1 LRAPFESRN
10 VMAPTPRQW
19 LLFALAAT
27 LLFRLWLSAAA
38 PVTADEA
45 YFILWGRAPA
55 LGYYDHPPMVGWI
68 LAPLAAL
75 ADASGLAEASW
86 LLRLPA
92 VLVPP
97 CAALMVHVALRRWYA
112 TGEARDADIADLA
125 ALAVLLVPMNV
136 WNVLITT
143 DTPLLLFSVASL
155 LVFAR
160 AAQQDSA
167 KLYLFSG
174 ALLGLAFLSKY
185 LAVLLA
191 AAFLAWAILSKRPK
205 AFLYVFL
212 GGLPFG
218 LLNLYWN
225 YEACWCNVMFNA
237 VNRHEDDGTGLS
249 LASPALYAA
258 SLGYLAAPLLW
269 FAWRG
274 RGAMRAAWQRPAERA
289 LMLAWLVP
297 LAVFA
302 ALSPVKRIGL
312 HWLLSF
318 LPALALSVALALER
332 RQLVAS
338 VRVFALLAALHAV
351 AIAAIASLPLDAWRA
366 TRYYARL
373 VFPGRIAEL
382 MAAVTPD
389 LAGKVLATDSY
400 ASAALLAYHARRP
413 VPVFGRGTSHARQSD
428 IDTDWRAHD
437 GKDLVILRREPPL
450 AQDYQP
456 YFRAIEVKRVPLA
469 NGSYHAVLGSGFNYR
484 AYRAGVLADIR
495 DRYYRIP
502 ARLPAGRCYFVE
514 RYFPG

>member
-1 LRAPFESRN
+1 MKAL
-10 VMAPTPRQW
+10 TPPQW

-27 LLFRLWLSAAA
+27 LLFRLWLSAVA

-45 YFILWGRAPA
+45 YFILWGRVPA

-75 ADASGLAEASW
+75 SDASALADASW

-92 VLVPP
+92 VLAPP
-97 CAALMVHVALRRWYA
+97 FAALMVRGALRHWF
-112 TGEARDADIADLA
+112 GRDDDTADLA
-125 ALAVLLVPMNV
+125 ALAVLLAPMNI

-167 KLYLFSG
+167 KLFLLSG
-174 ALLGLAFLSKY
+174 VLLGLAFLSKY
-185 LAVLLA
+185 FAVLLGL
-191 AAFLAWAILSKRPK
+191 AFLVWAILSKKPK
-205 AFLYVFL
+205 AFLLVFL

-225 YEACWCNVMFNA
+225 YKTCWCNVMFNA
-237 VNRHEDDGTGLS
+237 INRHEGDGSGLS
-249 LASPALYAA
+249 LATPALYAA
-258 SLGYLAAPLLW
+258 SLAYLVAPLLW

-274 RGAMRAAWQRPAERA
+274 RAAMRAAWQRPAERA
-289 LMLAWLVP
+289 LILAWLVP

-318 LPALALSVALALER
+318 LPALVLSVALALER

-338 VRVFALLAALHAV
+338 GRVFALLAALHV
-351 AIAAIASLPLDAWRA
+351 LAIAVVAAVPLDAWRA
-366 TRYYARL
+366 TRFHARL

-382 MAAVTPD
+382 TAAMAPD
-389 LAGKVLATDSY
+389 LAGKLLATDSY
-400 ASAALLAYHARRP
+400 ASAALLEYHTRRP
-413 VPVFGRGTSHARQSD
+413 VAVFGRGTSHARQDD
-428 IDTDWRAHD
+428 IDTDWRAYD
-437 GKDLVILRREPPL
+437 GKDLVIFRREPPL
-450 AQDYQP
+450 KQEYQP
-456 YFRAIEVKRVPLA
+456 YFRDVEVKRIPLGS
-469 NGSYHAVLGSGFNYR
+469 GSYHAVLGSGFSYQ
-484 AYRAGVLADIR
+484 AYRTGVLADIR

-502 ARLPAGRCYFVE
+502 AWLPVGHCYFFE
-514 RYFPG
+514 RYFPR